1 MNATPPRLA
10 GLLALV
16 LVVACDGGA
25 SSSKASP
32 TKADAAKSGP
42 AKTDP
47 VKTAPAK
54 AEPTAIEPAKVEPA
68 PVPEPAKVEPTPV
81 EPAKVEPTAVA
92 EPAAVEP
99 TPVPAGNPGDPGDLG
114 AAEPDEPAEPTPA
127 VSGGGTPISLG
138 ADAEIL
144 KLVLAKDVVNRQP
157 VDPGTSFP
165 SGTKVN
171 LFIES
176 RNESEADIQLSIT
189 WENVASGRRSPPVGV
204 KIPVRKLNRTRAY
217 RTLKIKGEH
226 RAILIDDTG
235 KEIAVLPFTIE

>member
-1 MNATPPRLA
+1 MNATPQRLA
-10 GLLALV
+10 SLLALV
-16 LVVACDGGA
+16 LLVACDGGA
-25 SSSKASP
+25 AGSKASS
-32 TKADAAKSGP
+32 TKSA

-54 AEPTAIEPAKVEPA
+54 IEPAKIEPAKVEPTKVEPT
-68 PVPEPAKVEPTPV
+68 PVPEPVKVEPMPEPAKVEPTPV
-81 EPAKVEPTAVA
+81 PEPV
-92 EPAAVEP
+92 AVEP
-99 TPVPAGNPGDPGDLG
+99 TPVPEPGDGG
-114 AAEPDEPAEPTPA
+114 SVVAEPSEPAEPTPA
-127 VSGGGTPISLG
+127 VSGGSTPISLG
-138 ADAEIL
+138 TDAEIL

-176 RNESEADIQLSIT
+176 RNESEADIQLSVT

-217 RTLKIKGEH
+217 RTLKLQGEH
-226 RAILIDDTG
+226 RAILIDESG
-235 KEIAVLPFTIE
+235 KEIAALPFTIE

>member
-1 MNATPPRLA
+1 MNATPQRLA
-10 GLLALV
+10 SLLALV
-16 LVVACDGGA
+16 LLVACDGGA
-25 SSSKASP
+25 KASP
-32 TKADAAKSGP
+32 TKSSP

-47 VKTAPAK
+47 AKTAPAK
-54 AEPTAIEPAKVEPA
+54 IEPAKVEPA
-68 PVPEPAKVEPTPV
+68 KVEPAPMPEPAKVEPTPV
-81 EPAKVEPTAVA
+81 PEPAAVEPAKA

-99 TPVPAGNPGDPGDLG
+99 TPVAEPGDGG
-114 AAEPDEPAEPTPA
+114 SVVAEPSEPAEPTPA
-127 VSGGGTPISLG
+127 VSGGSTPISLG
-138 ADAEIL
+138 TDAEIL

-217 RTLKIKGEH
+217 RTLKIKGDH
-226 RAILIDDTG
+226 RAILIDGSG

>member
-1 MNATPPRLA
+1 MNATPQRLA
-10 GLLALV
+10 SLLALV
-16 LVVACDGGA
+16 LLVACDGGA
-25 SSSKASP
+25 AGSKASS
-32 TKADAAKSGP
+32 TKSA

-54 AEPTAIEPAKVEPA
+54 VEPAKVEPAKIEPAKVEPA
-68 PVPEPAKVEPTPV
+68 AVEPVKVEPAPM
-81 EPAKVEPTAVA
+81 P

-99 TPVPAGNPGDPGDLG
+99 TPVPEPAAVEPTPVPEPGDGG
-114 AAEPDEPAEPTPA
+114 SVVAEPSEPAEPTPA
-127 VSGGGTPISLG
+127 VSGGSTPISLG
-138 ADAEIL
+138 TDAEIL

-176 RNESEADIQLSIT
+176 RNESEADIQLSVT

-217 RTLKIKGEH
+217 RTLKLEGEH
-226 RAILIDDTG
+226 RAILIDGSG
-235 KEIAVLPFTIE
+235 KEIAALPFTIE